1 MKRLLALFL
10 LLAALR
16 PAAQNIDGYWYGTA
30 SVAHA
35 ETANNYL
42 VELIMK
48 EQNNRVQAVVNYY
61 FRNTFRSFKING
73 SFNSVTR
80 QLNLFNLPLTYYGS
94 SDRMAVDCA
103 MDLNATL
110 RVAKAGSNL
119 KGRFVSKPEYRITC
133 PEVVFDLQMNRDAN
147 NPDSILT
154 ALRQYKETY
163 QVWSPGGYDTVVPVI
178 NYFVNERY
186 KERENV
192 VAQEIELDADSVQV
206 SFYDNGEV
214 DGDSISVFYNDRLL
228 TFSRKLSAQA
238 VQMRLGLDSTRAYNE
253 ISMFADNLGS
263 IPPNTALMVV
273 YDGKQRHEIRLTSNL
288 QKNASVRFRRKIRKP

>member
-1 MKRLLALFL
+1 
-10 LLAALR
+10 
-16 PAAQNIDGYWYGTA
+16 
-30 SVAHA
+30 
-35 ETANNYL
+35 
-42 VELIMK
+42 
-48 EQNNRVQAVVNYY
+48 
-61 FRNTFRSFKING
+61 
-73 SFNSVTR
+73 
-80 QLNLFNLPLTYYGS
+80 
-94 SDRMAVDCA
+94 
-103 MDLNATL
+103 
-110 RVAKAGSNL
+110 
-119 KGRFVSKPEYRITC
+119 
-133 PEVVFDLQMNRDAN
+133 
-147 NPDSILT
+147 
-154 ALRQYKETY
+154 
-163 QVWSPGGYDTVVPVI
+163 PVI